1 MKEKM
6 LLLEI
11 KDNGR
16 GFDPARKGDGRKG
29 IGLYTIR
36 ERVELM
42 GGILKDKQ
50 YPGQR
55 DGFIYRGAGRMIRV
69 IVADD
74 HIIFRQG
81 LLKLLQSA
89 EGITVAG
96 EAGDGKEA
104 LAMIVKESP
113 DIAVLDI
120 SMPGL
125 SGIEISKELKARGC
139 ATKVVYLT
147 MHNDVLTA
155 KKALTSGGVSGYIL
169 KDDAFEDL
177 LYAIK
182 SVSSGGKFISPS
194 ISDKILQPSPLR
206 RWLKKISSPSVS
218 GKF

>member
-1 MKEKM
+1 
-6 LLLEI
+6 
-11 KDNGR
+11 
-16 GFDPARKGDGRKG
+16 
-29 IGLYTIR
+29 
-36 ERVELM
+36 
-42 GGILKDKQ
+42 
-50 YPGQR
+50 
-55 DGFIYRGAGRMIRV
+55 MIRV

-74 HIIFRQG
+74 HVIFRQG

-104 LAMIVKESP
+104 LAMIAKESP

-125 SGIEISKELKARGC
+125 SGIEIAQELQIRGSG
-139 ATKVVYLT
+139 AKVICLT

-155 KKALTSGGVSGYIL
+155 KKALTSGVSGYIL

-182 SVSSGGKFISPS
+182 AVSTGGKFISPS
-194 ISDKILQPSPLR
+194 ISDKILHPSPIKVVEKNILTER
-206 RWLKKISSPSVS
+206 EREILKLIASGLTNKKIADKLSISVKTVETHRARILQKLDFHTTAELVKYAIKT
-218 GKF
+218 GLLE

>member
-1 MKEKM
+1 
-6 LLLEI
+6 
-11 KDNGR
+11 
-16 GFDPARKGDGRKG
+16 
-29 IGLYTIR
+29 
-36 ERVELM
+36 
-42 GGILKDKQ
+42 
-50 YPGQR
+50 
-55 DGFIYRGAGRMIRV
+55 MIRV

-89 EGITVAG
+89 EGITIAG

-125 SGIEISKELKARGC
+125 SGIEISKELKARGY

-155 KKALTSGGVSGYIL
+155 QKALTSGGVSGYIL

-194 ISDKILQPSPLR
+194 ISDKILQSSPLKVVEKNILTER
-206 RWLKKISSPSVS
+206 EREILKLIASSLTNRKIADKLSISVKTVETHRARILQKLDFHTTAELVKYAIKT
-218 GKF
+218 GLLE

>member
-1 MKEKM
+1 
-6 LLLEI
+6 
-11 KDNGR
+11 
-16 GFDPARKGDGRKG
+16 
-29 IGLYTIR
+29 
-36 ERVELM
+36 
-42 GGILKDKQ
+42 
-50 YPGQR
+50 
-55 DGFIYRGAGRMIRV
+55 MIRV

-104 LAMIVKESP
+104 LTMILNESP

-125 SGIEISKELKARGC
+125 SGIEISKELNTRGS

-147 MHNDVLTA
+147 MHNDELTA
-155 KKALTSGGVSGYIL
+155 RKALTSGVSGYIL

-182 SVSSGGKFISPS
+182 SVASGGKFISPS
-194 ISDKILQPSPLR
+194 ISDKILQPSPLKSVEKNILTGR
-206 RWLKKISSPSVS
+206 EREILKLIASGLTNRKIADKLYISVKTVETHRARILQKLDFHTTAELVKYAIKT
-218 GKF
+218 GLLE

>member
-1 MKEKM
+1 
-6 LLLEI
+6 
-11 KDNGR
+11 
-16 GFDPARKGDGRKG
+16 
-29 IGLYTIR
+29 
-36 ERVELM
+36 
-42 GGILKDKQ
+42 
-50 YPGQR
+50 
-55 DGFIYRGAGRMIRV
+55 MIRV

-74 HIIFRQG
+74 HVIFRQG

-155 KKALTSGGVSGYIL
+155 KQALISGVSGYIL

-182 SVSSGGKFISPS
+182 AVASGRKFISPS
-194 ISDKILQPSPLR
+194 ISDKILHSSPLKVVEKNILTER
-206 RWLKKISSPSVS
+206 EREILKLIASGLTNKKIADKLSISV
-218 GKF
+218 KTVETHRARILQKLDFHTTAELVKYAIKTELLE

>member
-1 MKEKM
+1 MM
-6 LLLEI
+6 
-11 KDNGR
+11 
-16 GFDPARKGDGRKG
+16 
-29 IGLYTIR
+29 
-36 ERVELM
+36 
-42 GGILKDKQ
+42 
-50 YPGQR
+50 
-55 DGFIYRGAGRMIRV
+55 RV

-81 LLKLLQSA
+81 LLKLLQST

-104 LAMIVKESP
+104 LAMILKESP

-125 SGIEISKELKARGC
+125 SGIEIVQELQARGSGV
-139 ATKVVYLT
+139 KVIYLT

-155 KKALTSGGVSGYIL
+155 KKALTSGVSGYIL

-182 SVSSGGKFISPS
+182 AVTSGGKFISPS
-194 ISDKILQPSPLR
+194 ISDKILHPSPLKAVEKNILTER
-206 RWLKKISSPSVS
+206 EREILQLIASGLTNRKIADTLSISVKTVETHRARILQKLDS
-218 GKF
+218 HTTAELVKYAIKTGLLE

>member
-1 MKEKM
+1 
-6 LLLEI
+6 
-11 KDNGR
+11 
-16 GFDPARKGDGRKG
+16 
-29 IGLYTIR
+29 
-36 ERVELM
+36 
-42 GGILKDKQ
+42 
-50 YPGQR
+50 
-55 DGFIYRGAGRMIRV
+55 MIRV

-104 LAMIVKESP
+104 LTMILNESP

-125 SGIEISKELKARGC
+125 SGIEISKELKSRGS

-155 KKALTSGGVSGYIL
+155 QKALTSGGVSGYIL

-194 ISDKILQPSPLR
+194 ISDKILQPSPPKAVEKNILTER
-206 RWLKKISSPSVS
+206 EREILKLIASGLTNRKIADKLSISVKTVETHRARILQKLDFHTTAELVKYAIKT
-218 GKF
+218 GLLE